1 MVDSNLIKD
10 LFLLL
15 NKNNINYVLIKNDGN
30 KIPDYLEDE
39 KDIDFL
45 IHPSAYEK
53 LKTLLIS
60 NGYEKKIGESCKRF
74 FLYQLRE
81 DLFFK
86 KNNCYFHFYEAL
98 PCNPLTNMG
107 KCKIP
112 LDSIVQNYIWEN
124 KKWDTKNNWWIM
136 DNISILLYLIIRSVF
151 DKLYFR
157 PIYIEEIEKRIEYID
172 SKDFYTL
179 ANSVFFKFT
188 NHMIELVKEKKYES
202 ILKEYLS
209 YKNY

>member
-1 MVDSNLIKD
+1 MVNPKLIKD
-10 LFLLL
+10 FFLLL
-15 NKNNINYVLIKNDGN
+15 NMNNINYVLIKNDGN
-30 KIPDYLEDE
+30 KIPYYLEDE

-45 IHPSAYEK
+45 IHPTEYEN
-53 LKTLLIS
+53 LKKILIN
-60 NGYEKKIGESCKRF
+60 NGYEKKIGESCRRF

-86 KNNCYFHFYEAL
+86 KENCYFHFYEAL
-98 PCNPLTNMG
+98 SCNPLTNMG

-112 LDSIVQNYIWEN
+112 LDNIIQDYIWKN
-124 KKWDTKNNWWIM
+124 KKWDKENNWYIM
-136 DNISILLYLIIRSVF
+136 DDISILLYLIIRSIF
-151 DKLYFR
+151 DKLDFR
-157 PIYIEEIEKRIEYID
+157 IIYIEEIEKRIEYID
-172 SKDFYTL
+172 SKDFYIL

-188 NHMIELVKEKKYES
+188 NKMIELVKKREYKN